1 MQNFAILILN
11 VEMEPITNV
20 KKIIAA
26 NFPEDLVELD
36 TRGSVATGA
45 SYENMN
51 LLEHVVKGLCLTSA
65 KG

>member
-11 VEMEPITNV
+11 VEMEPITDV
-20 KKIIAA
+20 KKILAA

-45 SYENMN
+45 SYQNIT
-51 LLEHVVKGLCLTSA
+51 LLENVIKFLTVFDH
-65 KG
+65 

>member
-11 VEMEPITNV
+11 VEMEPITDV
-20 KKIIAA
+20 KKILAA

-45 SYENMN
+45 SYQNIT
-51 LLEHVVKGLCLTSA
+51 LLEIVIKF
-65 KG
+65 

>member
-11 VEMEPITNV
+11 VEMEPITDV
-20 KKIIAA
+20 KKILAA

-45 SYENMN
+45 SYQNIT
-51 LLEHVVKGLCLTSA
+51 LLENVIKFLMVFDH
-65 KG
+65 